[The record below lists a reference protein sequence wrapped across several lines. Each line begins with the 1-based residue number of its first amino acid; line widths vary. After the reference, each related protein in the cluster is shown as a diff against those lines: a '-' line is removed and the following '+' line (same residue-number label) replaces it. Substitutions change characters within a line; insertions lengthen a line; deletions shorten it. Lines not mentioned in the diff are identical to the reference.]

1 MDNNLYIGTKQAAGT
16 IQIQSPAE
24 GNRVQSQLSTLSAGQ
39 LLQGKVIAVSTGSDG
54 NKTAQISIGK
64 NIIVSAR
71 LQGNMSLNAGQNI
84 SFEVR
89 STTSGTVTLSPLY
102 ENTAADSS
110 MMKALNA
117 AGLIANDTT
126 LEMVKNMMESGMSV
140 DRNSLL
146 LMNRSIM
153 ENPSANIASLVQM
166 TKLNIPITEGN
177 IAQFQNYQNYEHQVI
192 NSVQSILSELPE
204 AFQEM
209 ILNGNQAGAMDL
221 YGDLM
226 DLFSAE
232 GTVLQKESTSTGTA
246 QIQIGNEVW
255 HNEAANSEGT
265 NRITAD
271 RINGVL
277 TENANQEGTNLN
289 AGTIITGDDA
299 RSETSVENLNVKT
312 ANPEIKTSSLPTET
326 VKENVA
332 MAEAGISGT
341 NKFIIESA
349 DSDTKSMNQ
358 QALQTKGVSVADDII
373 SLFKT
378 LGVSDEVIKNLT
390 GQNSLAEIIQED
402 PAQALKLLSDI
413 YQQTAHTSENAD
425 RSWTNVFSS
434 RQFTAVLQNA
444 ISEQWLI
451 APADVESRKN
461 VENLY
466 QRLRDQTSD
475 LTRILSDTV
484 GAQSK
489 VSQSVNN
496 LSGNLEFMNQLNQ
509 IFAYVQLPLK
519 MQGQNAHGDLYVY
532 TNQKNLAGKDGQ
544 VSAILH
550 LDMEHLGPLDVYVKM
565 KDQNVST
572 NFYLADDAAL
582 DLVASNIDI
591 LDARLQKRG
600 YTMHVKMMLQDTN
613 EKSENTVLDELLQKG
628 EKISL
633 VSENSFDARA

>member
-1 MDNNLYIGTKQAAGT
+1 MDNNLYIGTKQTGGT
-16 IQIQSPAE
+16 VQIQSPSESYRA
-24 GNRVQSQLSTLSAGQ
+24 QAQLSTLSTGQ
-39 LLQGKVIAVSTGSDG
+39 TLQGKVISVSTASDG
-54 NKTAQISIGK
+54 TKAAQISIGN

-71 LQGNMSLNAGQNI
+71 LQGNMALNAGQNI

-140 DRNSLL
+140 DRNSLFQ
-146 LMNRSIM
+146 MNHSIM
-153 ENPSANIASLVQM
+153 EYPSANIASLVQM
-166 TKLNIPITEGN
+166 TKLNIPITAEN

-192 NSVQSILSELPE
+192 NSVSAIMNELPE

-209 ILNGNQAGAMDL
+209 ILKGNQSGAMDL

-226 DLFSAE
+226 NLFCA
-232 GTVLQKESTSTGTA
+232 KGTA
-246 QIQIGNEVW
+246 VQNADAVTGAFQAQTDNEVK
-255 HNEAANSEGT
+255 NSETT
-265 NRITAD
+265 NDILNNTVAGR
-271 RINGVL
+271 L
-277 TENANQEGTNLN
+277 KENVAGAVNQ
-289 AGTIITGDDA
+289 AGPEVKVSTIIAGAVAQADSSGENPDLMTAHTGMQ
-299 RSETSVENLNVKT
+299 TN
-312 ANPEIKTSSLPTET
+312 SLPTET
-326 VKENVA
+326 TQEYA
-332 MAEAGISGT
+332 AISEKNT
-341 NKFIIESA
+341 
-349 DSDTKSMNQ
+349 SDTNAPTIDVARSDIKGQNLQTQ
-358 QALQTKGVSVADDII
+358 QAGGSFADNVI
-373 SLFKT
+373 SLFKA
-378 LGVSDEVIKNLT
+378 LNVSNADIRNLT
-390 GQNSLAEIIQED
+390 GQNNLTEVLQND
-402 PAQALKLLSDI
+402 PAQALKLLADI

-425 RSWTNVFSS
+425 HSWTAFFSS
-434 RQFTAVLQNA
+434 RQFTDILQKS

-466 QRLRDQTSD
+466 QRLHDQTAE

-509 IFAYVQLPLK
+509 MFAYVQLPLK

-532 TNQKNLAGKDGQ
+532 ANQKNLASKDGQ

-582 DLVASNIDI
+582 DLIASNIAI
-591 LDARLQKRG
+591 LDERLQKRG
-600 YTMHVKMMLQDTN
+600 YTMHVKMMLQDAHETT
-613 EKSENTVLDELLQKG
+613 ENAALDELLQKG
-628 EKISL
+628 EKITLLSD
-633 VSENSFDARA
+633 NSFDARA

>member
-1 MDNNLYIGTKQAAGT
+1 MDNNLYIGTKQTGGT
-16 IQIQSPAE
+16 VQIQSPSESYRA
-24 GNRVQSQLSTLSAGQ
+24 QAQLSTLSTGQ
-39 LLQGKVIAVSTGSDG
+39 TLQGKVISVSTASDG
-54 NKTAQISIGK
+54 TKAAQISIGN

-71 LQGNMSLNAGQNI
+71 LQGNMALNAGQNI

-140 DRNSLL
+140 DRNSLFQ
-146 LMNRSIM
+146 MNHSIM
-153 ENPSANIASLVQM
+153 EYPSANIASLVQM
-166 TKLNIPITEGN
+166 TKLNIPITAEN

-192 NSVQSILSELPE
+192 NSVSAIMNELPE

-209 ILNGNQAGAMDL
+209 ILKGNQSGAMDL

-226 DLFSAE
+226 NLFCAK
-232 GTVLQKESTSTGTA
+232 GTAVQNADAVTGTFQA
-246 QIQIGNEVW
+246 QTGNEVK
-255 HNEAANSEGT
+255 NSETT
-265 NRITAD
+265 NDILNNTVVGR
-271 RINGVL
+271 L
-277 TENANQEGTNLN
+277 KENVAGAVNQ
-289 AGTIITGDDA
+289 AGPEVKVSTIIAGAVAQADSSGENPDLMTAHTGMQ
-299 RSETSVENLNVKT
+299 TN
-312 ANPEIKTSSLPTET
+312 SLPTET
-326 VKENVA
+326 TQEYA
-332 MAEAGISGT
+332 AISEKNT
-341 NKFIIESA
+341 
-349 DSDTKSMNQ
+349 SDTNAPTIDVARSDIKGQNLQTQ
-358 QALQTKGVSVADDII
+358 QAGGSFADNVI
-373 SLFKT
+373 SLFKA
-378 LGVSDEVIKNLT
+378 LNVSNADIRNLT
-390 GQNSLAEIIQED
+390 GQNNLTEVLQND
-402 PAQALKLLSDI
+402 PAQALKLLADI

-425 RSWTNVFSS
+425 HSWTAFFSS
-434 RQFTAVLQNA
+434 RQFTDILQKS

-466 QRLRDQTSD
+466 QRLHDQTAE

-509 IFAYVQLPLK
+509 MFAYVQLPLK

-532 TNQKNLAGKDGQ
+532 ANQKNLASKDGQ

-582 DLVASNIDI
+582 DLIASNIAI
-591 LDARLQKRG
+591 LDERLQKRG
-600 YTMHVKMMLQDTN
+600 YTMHVKMMLQDAHETT
-613 EKSENTVLDELLQKG
+613 ENAALDELLQKG
-628 EKISL
+628 EKITLLSD
-633 VSENSFDARA
+633 NSFDARA

>member
-1 MDNNLYIGTKQAAGT
+1 MDNNLYIGTKQTGGT
-16 IQIQSPAE
+16 VQIQSPSESYRA
-24 GNRVQSQLSTLSAGQ
+24 QAQLSTLSTGQ
-39 LLQGKVIAVSTGSDG
+39 TLQGKVISVSTASDG
-54 NKTAQISIGK
+54 TKAAQISIGN

-71 LQGNMSLNAGQNI
+71 LQGNMALNAGQNI

-140 DRNSLL
+140 DRNSLFQ
-146 LMNRSIM
+146 MNHSIM
-153 ENPSANIASLVQM
+153 EYPSANIASLVQM
-166 TKLNIPITEGN
+166 TKLNIPITAEN

-192 NSVQSILSELPE
+192 NSVSAIMNELPE

-209 ILNGNQAGAMDL
+209 ILKGNQSGAMDL

-226 DLFSAE
+226 NLFCAK
-232 GTVLQKESTSTGTA
+232 GTAVQNADAVTGTFQA
-246 QIQIGNEVW
+246 QTGNEVK
-255 HNEAANSEGT
+255 NSETT
-265 NRITAD
+265 NDI
-271 RINGVL
+271 
-277 TENANQEGTNLN
+277 LN
-289 AGTIITGDDA
+289 
-299 RSETSVENLNVKT
+299 N
-312 ANPEIKTSSLPTET
+312 T
-326 VKENVA
+326 VVGRLKENVA
-332 MAEAGISGT
+332 GAVNQASPDVKVSTIIAGAVAQADVPGENPDIITAHSGIQTDPLSTETTQKNDVISET
-341 NKFIIESA
+341 KT
-349 DSDTKSMNQ
+349 SDTNAPTIDVARSDIKGQNLQTQ
-358 QALQTKGVSVADDII
+358 QAGGSFADNVI
-373 SLFKT
+373 SLFKA
-378 LGVSDEVIKNLT
+378 LNVSNADIRNLT
-390 GQNSLAEIIQED
+390 GQNNLTEVLQND
-402 PAQALKLLSDI
+402 PAQALKLLADI

-425 RSWTNVFSS
+425 HSWTAFFSS
-434 RQFTAVLQNA
+434 RQFTDILQKS

-466 QRLRDQTSD
+466 QRLHDQTAE

-496 LSGNLEFMNQLNQ
+496 LSGNLEFMNQINQ
-509 IFAYVQLPLK
+509 MFAYVQLPLK

-532 TNQKNLAGKDGQ
+532 ANQKNLASKDGQ

-582 DLVASNIDI
+582 DMIASNIAI
-591 LDARLQKRG
+591 LDERLQKRG
-600 YTMHVKMMLQDTN
+600 YTMHVKMMLQDAHETT
-613 EKSENTVLDELLQKG
+613 ENAALDELLQKG
-628 EKISL
+628 EKITLISD
-633 VSENSFDARA
+633 NSFDARA

>member
-1 MDNNLYIGTKQAAGT
+1 MDNNLYIGTKQTGGT
-16 IQIQSPAE
+16 VQIQSPSESYRA
-24 GNRVQSQLSTLSAGQ
+24 QAQLSTLSTGQ
-39 LLQGKVIAVSTGSDG
+39 TLQGKVISVSTASDG
-54 NKTAQISIGK
+54 TKAAQISIGN

-71 LQGNMSLNAGQNI
+71 LQGNMALNAGQNI

-140 DRNSLL
+140 DRNSLFQ
-146 LMNRSIM
+146 MNHSIM
-153 ENPSANIASLVQM
+153 EYPSANIASLVQM
-166 TKLNIPITEGN
+166 TKLNIPITAEN

-192 NSVQSILSELPE
+192 NSVSAIMNELPE

-209 ILNGNQAGAMDL
+209 ILKGNQSGAMDL

-226 DLFSAE
+226 NLFCAK
-232 GTVLQKESTSTGTA
+232 GTAVQNADAVTGTFQA
-246 QIQIGNEVW
+246 QTGNEVK
-255 HNEAANSEGT
+255 NSETT
-265 NRITAD
+265 NDILNNTVVGR
-271 RINGVL
+271 L
-277 TENANQEGTNLN
+277 KENVAGAVNQ
-289 AGTIITGDDA
+289 AGPEVKVSTIIAGAGAQAESSGENPDLMTAHTGMQ
-299 RSETSVENLNVKT
+299 TN
-312 ANPEIKTSSLPTET
+312 SLPTET
-326 VKENVA
+326 TQEYA
-332 MAEAGISGT
+332 AISEKNT
-341 NKFIIESA
+341 
-349 DSDTKSMNQ
+349 SDTNAPTIDVARSDIKGQNLQTQ
-358 QALQTKGVSVADDII
+358 QAGVSFADNVI
-373 SLFKT
+373 SLFKA
-378 LGVSDEVIKNLT
+378 LNVSNADIRNLT
-390 GQNSLAEIIQED
+390 GQNNLTEVLQND
-402 PAQALKLLSDI
+402 PAQALKLLADI

-425 RSWTNVFSS
+425 HSWTEFFSS
-434 RQFTAVLQNA
+434 RQFTGMIQKA
-444 ISEQWLI
+444 ISQQGLI

-466 QRLRDQTSD
+466 QRLHDQTAE

-496 LSGNLEFMNQLNQ
+496 LSGNLEFMNQINQ
-509 IFAYVQLPLK
+509 MFAYVQLPLK

-532 TNQKNLAGKDGQ
+532 ANQKNLASKDGQ

-582 DLVASNIDI
+582 DLIASNIAI

-600 YTMHVKMMLQDTN
+600 YTMHAKIMLQNAHETT
-613 EKSENTVLDELLQKG
+613 ENAALDELLQKG
-628 EKISL
+628 EKITLISD
-633 VSENSFDARA
+633 NSFDARA

>member
-1 MDNNLYIGTKQAAGT
+1 MDNNLYIGTKQTGGT
-16 IQIQSPAE
+16 VQIQSPSESYRA
-24 GNRVQSQLSTLSAGQ
+24 QAQLSTLSTGQ
-39 LLQGKVIAVSTGSDG
+39 TLQGKVISVSTASDG
-54 NKTAQISIGK
+54 TKAAQISIGN

-71 LQGNMSLNAGQNI
+71 LQGNMALNAGQNI

-140 DRNSLL
+140 DRNSLFQ
-146 LMNRSIM
+146 MNHSIM
-153 ENPSANIASLVQM
+153 EYPSANIASLVQM
-166 TKLNIPITEGN
+166 TKLNIPITAEN

-192 NSVQSILSELPE
+192 NSVSAIMNELPE

-209 ILNGNQAGAMDL
+209 ILKGNQSGAMDL

-226 DLFSAE
+226 NLFCAK
-232 GTVLQKESTSTGTA
+232 GTAVQNADAVTGTFQA
-246 QIQIGNEVW
+246 QTGNEVK
-255 HNEAANSEGT
+255 NSETT
-265 NRITAD
+265 NDILNNTVVGR
-271 RINGVL
+271 L
-277 TENANQEGTNLN
+277 KENVAGAVNQ
-289 AGTIITGDDA
+289 AGPEVKVSTIIAGAVAQADSSGENPDLMTAHTGMQ
-299 RSETSVENLNVKT
+299 TN
-312 ANPEIKTSSLPTET
+312 SLPTET
-326 VKENVA
+326 TQEYA
-332 MAEAGISGT
+332 AISEKNT
-341 NKFIIESA
+341 
-349 DSDTKSMNQ
+349 SDTNAPTIDVARSDIKGQNLQTQ
-358 QALQTKGVSVADDII
+358 QAGVSFADNVI
-373 SLFKT
+373 SLFKA
-378 LGVSDEVIKNLT
+378 LNVSNADIRNLT
-390 GQNSLAEIIQED
+390 GQNNLTEVLQND
-402 PAQALKLLSDI
+402 PAQALKLLADI

-425 RSWTNVFSS
+425 HSWTAFFSS
-434 RQFTAVLQNA
+434 RQFTDILQKS

-466 QRLRDQTSD
+466 QRLHDQTAE

-496 LSGNLEFMNQLNQ
+496 LSGNLEFMNQINQ
-509 IFAYVQLPLK
+509 MFAYVQLPLK

-532 TNQKNLAGKDGQ
+532 ANQKNLASKDGQ

-582 DLVASNIDI
+582 DLIASNIAI
-591 LDARLQKRG
+591 LDERLQKRG
-600 YTMHVKMMLQDTN
+600 YTMHVKMMLQDAHETT
-613 EKSENTVLDELLQKG
+613 ENAALDELLQKG
-628 EKISL
+628 EKITLLSD
-633 VSENSFDARA
+633 NSFDARA

>member
-1 MDNNLYIGTKQAAGT
+1 MDNNLYIGTKQTGGT
-16 IQIQSPAE
+16 VQIQSPSESYRA
-24 GNRVQSQLSTLSAGQ
+24 QAQLSTLSTGQ
-39 LLQGKVIAVSTGSDG
+39 TLQGKVISVSTASDG
-54 NKTAQISIGK
+54 TKAAQISIGN

-71 LQGNMSLNAGQNI
+71 LQGNMALNAGQNI

-140 DRNSLL
+140 DRNSLFQ
-146 LMNRSIM
+146 MNHSIM
-153 ENPSANIASLVQM
+153 EYPSANIASLVQM
-166 TKLNIPITEGN
+166 TKLNIPITAEN

-192 NSVQSILSELPE
+192 NSVSAIMNELPE

-209 ILNGNQAGAMDL
+209 ILKGNQSGAMDL

-226 DLFSAE
+226 NLFCAK
-232 GTVLQKESTSTGTA
+232 GTAVQNADAVTGTFQA
-246 QIQIGNEVW
+246 QTGNEVK
-255 HNEAANSEGT
+255 NSETT
-265 NRITAD
+265 NDI
-271 RINGVL
+271 
-277 TENANQEGTNLN
+277 LN
-289 AGTIITGDDA
+289 
-299 RSETSVENLNVKT
+299 N
-312 ANPEIKTSSLPTET
+312 T
-326 VKENVA
+326 VVGRLKENVA
-332 MAEAGISGT
+332 GAVNQASPDVKVSTIIAGAVAQADVPGENPDIITAHSGIQTDPLSTETTQKNDVISETKTSGT
-341 NKFIIESA
+341 NA
-349 DSDTKSMNQ
+349 PTVDVARSDIQGQNPQTQ
-358 QALQTKGVSVADDII
+358 RQAGVSFADNMI
-373 SLFKT
+373 SLFKA
-378 LGVSDEVIKNLT
+378 LNVSNVDIRNLT
-390 GQNSLAEIIQED
+390 GQINLTEVLQND
-402 PAQALKLLSDI
+402 PAQALKLLADI

-425 RSWTNVFSS
+425 HSWTAFFSS
-434 RQFTAVLQNA
+434 RQFTDILQKS

-466 QRLRDQTSD
+466 QRLHDQTAE

-496 LSGNLEFMNQLNQ
+496 LSGNLEFMNQINQ
-509 IFAYVQLPLK
+509 MFAYVQLPLK

-532 TNQKNLAGKDGQ
+532 ANQKNLASKDGQ

-582 DLVASNIDI
+582 DLIASNIAI
-591 LDARLQKRG
+591 LDERLQKRG
-600 YTMHVKMMLQDTN
+600 YTMHVKMMLQDAHETT
-613 EKSENTVLDELLQKG
+613 ENAALDELLQKG
-628 EKISL
+628 EKITLLSD
-633 VSENSFDARA
+633 NSFDARA

>member
-1 MDNNLYIGTKQAAGT
+1 MDNNLYIGTKQTGGT
-16 IQIQSPAE
+16 VQIQSPSESYRA
-24 GNRVQSQLSTLSAGQ
+24 QAQLSTLSTGQ
-39 LLQGKVIAVSTGSDG
+39 TLQGKVISVSTASDG
-54 NKTAQISIGK
+54 TKAAQISIGN

-71 LQGNMSLNAGQNI
+71 LQGNMALNAGQNI

-140 DRNSLL
+140 DRNSLFQ
-146 LMNRSIM
+146 MNHSIM
-153 ENPSANIASLVQM
+153 EYPSANIASLVQM
-166 TKLNIPITEGN
+166 TKLNIPITAEN

-192 NSVQSILSELPE
+192 NSVSAIMNELPE

-209 ILNGNQAGAMDL
+209 ILKGNQSGAMDL

-226 DLFSAE
+226 NLFCAK
-232 GTVLQKESTSTGTA
+232 GTAVQNADAVTGTFQA
-246 QIQIGNEVW
+246 QTDNEVK
-255 HNEAANSEGT
+255 NSETT
-265 NRITAD
+265 NDILNNTVVGR
-271 RINGVL
+271 L
-277 TENANQEGTNLN
+277 KENVAGAVNQ
-289 AGTIITGDDA
+289 AGPEVKVSTIIAGAVAQADSSGENPDLMTAHTGMQ
-299 RSETSVENLNVKT
+299 TN
-312 ANPEIKTSSLPTET
+312 SLPTET
-326 VKENVA
+326 TQEYA
-332 MAEAGISGT
+332 AISEKNT
-341 NKFIIESA
+341 
-349 DSDTKSMNQ
+349 SDTNAPTIDVARSDIKGQNLQTQ
-358 QALQTKGVSVADDII
+358 QAGVSFADNVI
-373 SLFKT
+373 SLFKA
-378 LGVSDEVIKNLT
+378 LNVSNADIRNLT
-390 GQNSLAEIIQED
+390 GQNNLTEVLQND
-402 PAQALKLLSDI
+402 PAQALKLLADI

-425 RSWTNVFSS
+425 HSWTAFFSS
-434 RQFTAVLQNA
+434 RQFTDILQKS

-466 QRLRDQTSD
+466 QRLHDQTAE

-496 LSGNLEFMNQLNQ
+496 LSGNLEFMNQINQ
-509 IFAYVQLPLK
+509 MFAYVQLPLK

-532 TNQKNLAGKDGQ
+532 ANQKNLASKDGQ

-582 DLVASNIDI
+582 DLIASNIAI
-591 LDARLQKRG
+591 LDERLQKRG
-600 YTMHVKMMLQDTN
+600 YTMHVKMMLQDAHETT
-613 EKSENTVLDELLQKG
+613 ENAALDELLQKG
-628 EKISL
+628 EKITLLSD
-633 VSENSFDARA
+633 NSFDARA

>member
-1 MDNNLYIGTKQAAGT
+1 MDNNLYIGTKQTGGT
-16 IQIQSPAE
+16 VQIQSPSESYRA
-24 GNRVQSQLSTLSAGQ
+24 QAQLSTLSTGQ
-39 LLQGKVIAVSTGSDG
+39 TLQGKVISVSTASDG
-54 NKTAQISIGK
+54 TKAAQISIGN

-71 LQGNMSLNAGQNI
+71 LQGNMALNAGQNI

-140 DRNSLL
+140 DRNSLFQ
-146 LMNRSIM
+146 MNHSIM
-153 ENPSANIASLVQM
+153 EYPSANIASLVQM
-166 TKLNIPITEGN
+166 TKLNIPITAEN

-192 NSVQSILSELPE
+192 NSVSAIMNELPE

-209 ILNGNQAGAMDL
+209 ILKGNQSGAMDL

-226 DLFSAE
+226 NLFCAK
-232 GTVLQKESTSTGTA
+232 GTAVQNADAVTGTFQA
-246 QIQIGNEVW
+246 QTGNEVK
-255 HNEAANSEGT
+255 NSETT
-265 NRITAD
+265 NDILNNTVVGR
-271 RINGVL
+271 L
-277 TENANQEGTNLN
+277 KENVAGAVNQ
-289 AGTIITGDDA
+289 AGPEVKVSTIIAGAVAQADSSGENPDLMTAHTGMQ
-299 RSETSVENLNVKT
+299 TN
-312 ANPEIKTSSLPTET
+312 SLPTET
-326 VKENVA
+326 TQEYA
-332 MAEAGISGT
+332 AISEKNT
-341 NKFIIESA
+341 
-349 DSDTKSMNQ
+349 SDTNAPTIDVARSDIKGQNLQTQ
-358 QALQTKGVSVADDII
+358 QAGGSFADNVI
-373 SLFKT
+373 SLFKA
-378 LGVSDEVIKNLT
+378 LNVSNADIRNLT
-390 GQNSLAEIIQED
+390 GQNNLTEVLQND
-402 PAQALKLLSDI
+402 PAQALKLLADI

-425 RSWTNVFSS
+425 HSWTAFFSS
-434 RQFTAVLQNA
+434 RQFTDILQKS

-466 QRLRDQTSD
+466 QRLHDQTAE

-496 LSGNLEFMNQLNQ
+496 LSGNLEFMNQINQ
-509 IFAYVQLPLK
+509 MFAYVQLPLK

-532 TNQKNLAGKDGQ
+532 ANQKNLASKDGQ

-582 DLVASNIDI
+582 DMIASNIAI
-591 LDARLQKRG
+591 LDERLQKRG
-600 YTMHVKMMLQDTN
+600 YTMHVKMMLQDVHETT
-613 EKSENTVLDELLQKG
+613 ENAALDELLQKG
-628 EKISL
+628 EKITLLSD
-633 VSENSFDARA
+633 NSFDARA

>member
-1 MDNNLYIGTKQAAGT
+1 MDNNLYIGTKQTGGT
-16 IQIQSPAE
+16 VQIQSPSESYRA
-24 GNRVQSQLSTLSAGQ
+24 QAQLSTLSTGQ
-39 LLQGKVIAVSTGSDG
+39 TLQGKVISVSTASDG
-54 NKTAQISIGK
+54 TKAAQISIGN

-71 LQGNMSLNAGQNI
+71 LQGNMALNAGQNI

-140 DRNSLL
+140 DRNSLFQ
-146 LMNRSIM
+146 MNHSIM
-153 ENPSANIASLVQM
+153 EYPSANIASLVQM
-166 TKLNIPITEGN
+166 TKLNIPITAEN

-192 NSVQSILSELPE
+192 NSVSAIMNELPE

-209 ILNGNQAGAMDL
+209 ILKGNQSGAMDL

-226 DLFSAE
+226 NLFCAK
-232 GTVLQKESTSTGTA
+232 GTAVQNADAVTGTFQA
-246 QIQIGNEVW
+246 QTGNEVK
-255 HNEAANSEGT
+255 NSETT
-265 NRITAD
+265 NDILNNTVVGR
-271 RINGVL
+271 L
-277 TENANQEGTNLN
+277 KENVAGAVNQ
-289 AGTIITGDDA
+289 AGPEVKVSTIIAGAVAQADSSGENPDLMTAHTGMQ
-299 RSETSVENLNVKT
+299 TN
-312 ANPEIKTSSLPTET
+312 SLPTET
-326 VKENVA
+326 TQEYA
-332 MAEAGISGT
+332 AISEKNT
-341 NKFIIESA
+341 
-349 DSDTKSMNQ
+349 SDTNAPTIDVARSDIKGQNLQTQ
-358 QALQTKGVSVADDII
+358 QAGGSFADNVI
-373 SLFKT
+373 SLFKA
-378 LGVSDEVIKNLT
+378 LNVSNADIRNLT
-390 GQNSLAEIIQED
+390 GQNNLTEVLQND
-402 PAQALKLLSDI
+402 PAQALKLLADI

-425 RSWTNVFSS
+425 HSWTAFFSS
-434 RQFTAVLQNA
+434 RQFTDILQKS

-466 QRLRDQTSD
+466 QRLHDQTAE

-496 LSGNLEFMNQLNQ
+496 LSGNLEFMNQINQ
-509 IFAYVQLPLK
+509 MFAYVQLPLK

-532 TNQKNLAGKDGQ
+532 ANQKNLASKDGQ

-582 DLVASNIDI
+582 DMIASNIAI
-591 LDARLQKRG
+591 LDERLQKRG
-600 YTMHVKMMLQDTN
+600 YTMHVKMMLQDAHETT
-613 EKSENTVLDELLQKG
+613 ENAALDELLQKG
-628 EKISL
+628 EKITLLSD
-633 VSENSFDARA
+633 NSFDARA

>member
-1 MDNNLYIGTKQAAGT
+1 MDNNLYIGTKQTGGT
-16 IQIQSPAE
+16 VQIQSPSESYRA
-24 GNRVQSQLSTLSAGQ
+24 QAQLSTLSAGQ
-39 LLQGKVIAVSTGSDG
+39 TLQGKVISVSTASDG
-54 NKTAQISIGK
+54 TKAAQISIGN

-71 LQGNMSLNAGQNI
+71 LQGNMALNAGQNI

-89 STTSGTVTLSPLY
+89 STSSGTVTLSPLY

-140 DRNSLL
+140 DRNSLFQ
-146 LMNRSIM
+146 MNHSIM
-153 ENPSANIASLVQM
+153 EYPSANIASLVQM
-166 TKLNIPITEGN
+166 TKLNIPITAEN

-192 NSVQSILSELPE
+192 NSVSAIMNELPE

-209 ILNGNQAGAMDL
+209 ILKGNQSGAMDL

-226 DLFSAE
+226 NLFCAK
-232 GTVLQKESTSTGTA
+232 GTAVQNADAVTGTFQA
-246 QIQIGNEVW
+246 QTGNEVK
-255 HNEAANSEGT
+255 NSETT
-265 NRITAD
+265 NDILNNTVVGR
-271 RINGVL
+271 L
-277 TENANQEGTNLN
+277 KENVAGAVNQ
-289 AGTIITGDDA
+289 AGPEVKVSTIIAGAVAQADSSGENPDLMTAHTGMQ
-299 RSETSVENLNVKT
+299 TN
-312 ANPEIKTSSLPTET
+312 SLPTET
-326 VKENVA
+326 TQEYA
-332 MAEAGISGT
+332 AISEKNT
-341 NKFIIESA
+341 
-349 DSDTKSMNQ
+349 SDTNAPTIDVARSDIKGQNLQTQ
-358 QALQTKGVSVADDII
+358 QAGGSFADNVI
-373 SLFKT
+373 SLFKA
-378 LGVSDEVIKNLT
+378 LNVSNADIRNLT
-390 GQNSLAEIIQED
+390 GQNNLTEVLQND
-402 PAQALKLLSDI
+402 PAQALKLLADI

-425 RSWTNVFSS
+425 HSWTAFFSS
-434 RQFTAVLQNA
+434 RQFTDILQKS

-466 QRLRDQTSD
+466 QRLHDQTAE

-496 LSGNLEFMNQLNQ
+496 LSGNLEFMNQINQ
-509 IFAYVQLPLK
+509 MFAYVQLPLK

-532 TNQKNLAGKDGQ
+532 ANQKNLASKDGQ

-582 DLVASNIDI
+582 DLIASNIAI
-591 LDARLQKRG
+591 LDERLQKRG
-600 YTMHVKMMLQDTN
+600 YTMHVKMMLQDAHETT
-613 EKSENTVLDELLQKG
+613 ENAALDELLQKG
-628 EKISL
+628 EKITLLSD
-633 VSENSFDARA
+633 NSFDARA

>member
-1 MDNNLYIGTKQAAGT
+1 MDNNLYIGTKQTGGT
-16 IQIQSPAE
+16 VQIQSPSESYRA
-24 GNRVQSQLSTLSAGQ
+24 QAQLSTLSAGQ
-39 LLQGKVIAVSTGSDG
+39 TLQGKVISVSTASDG
-54 NKTAQISIGK
+54 TKAAQISIGN

-71 LQGNMSLNAGQNI
+71 LQGNMALNAGQNI

-140 DRNSLL
+140 DRNSLFQ
-146 LMNRSIM
+146 MNHSIM
-153 ENPSANIASLVQM
+153 EYPSANIASLVQM
-166 TKLNIPITEGN
+166 TKLNIPITAEN

-192 NSVQSILSELPE
+192 NSVSAIMNELPE

-209 ILNGNQAGAMDL
+209 ILKGNQSGAMDL

-226 DLFSAE
+226 NLFCAK
-232 GTVLQKESTSTGTA
+232 GTAVQNADAVTGTFQA
-246 QIQIGNEVW
+246 QTGNEVK
-255 HNEAANSEGT
+255 NSETT
-265 NRITAD
+265 NDILNNTVVGR
-271 RINGVL
+271 L
-277 TENANQEGTNLN
+277 KENVAGAVNQ
-289 AGTIITGDDA
+289 AGPEVKVSTIIAGAVAQADSSGENPDLMTAHTGMQ
-299 RSETSVENLNVKT
+299 TN
-312 ANPEIKTSSLPTET
+312 SLPTET
-326 VKENVA
+326 TQEYA
-332 MAEAGISGT
+332 AISEKNT
-341 NKFIIESA
+341 
-349 DSDTKSMNQ
+349 SDTNAPTIDVARSDIKGQNLQTQ
-358 QALQTKGVSVADDII
+358 QAGVSFADNVI
-373 SLFKT
+373 SLFKA
-378 LGVSDEVIKNLT
+378 LNVSNADIRNLT
-390 GQNSLAEIIQED
+390 GQNNLTEVLQND
-402 PAQALKLLSDI
+402 PAQALKLLADI

-425 RSWTNVFSS
+425 HSWTAFFSS
-434 RQFTAVLQNA
+434 RQFTDILQKS

-466 QRLRDQTSD
+466 QRLHDQTAE

-496 LSGNLEFMNQLNQ
+496 LSGNLEFMNQINQ
-509 IFAYVQLPLK
+509 MFAYVQLPLK

-532 TNQKNLAGKDGQ
+532 ANQKNLASKDGQ

-582 DLVASNIDI
+582 DLIASNIAI
-591 LDARLQKRG
+591 LDERLQKRG
-600 YTMHVKMMLQDTN
+600 YTMHVKMMLQDAHETT
-613 EKSENTVLDELLQKG
+613 ENAALDELLQKG
-628 EKISL
+628 EKITLLSD
-633 VSENSFDARA
+633 NSFDARA

>member
-1 MDNNLYIGTKQAAGT
+1 MDNNLYIGTKQTGGT
-16 IQIQSPAE
+16 VQIQSPSESYRA
-24 GNRVQSQLSTLSAGQ
+24 QAQLSTLSAGQ
-39 LLQGKVIAVSTGSDG
+39 TLQGKVISVSTASDG
-54 NKTAQISIGK
+54 TKAAQISIGN

-71 LQGNMSLNAGQNI
+71 LQGNMALNAGQNI

-140 DRNSLL
+140 DRNSLFQ
-146 LMNRSIM
+146 MNHSIM
-153 ENPSANIASLVQM
+153 EYPSANIASLVQM
-166 TKLNIPITEGN
+166 TKLNIPITAEN

-192 NSVQSILSELPE
+192 NSVSAIMNELPE

-209 ILNGNQAGAMDL
+209 ILKGNQSGAMDL

-226 DLFSAE
+226 NLFCAK
-232 GTVLQKESTSTGTA
+232 GTAVQNADAVTGTFQA
-246 QIQIGNEVW
+246 QTGNEVK
-255 HNEAANSEGT
+255 NSETT
-265 NRITAD
+265 NDILNNTVVGR
-271 RINGVL
+271 L
-277 TENANQEGTNLN
+277 KENVAGAVNQ
-289 AGTIITGDDA
+289 AGPEVKVSTIIAGAVAQADSSGENPDLMTAHTGMQ
-299 RSETSVENLNVKT
+299 TN
-312 ANPEIKTSSLPTET
+312 SLPTET
-326 VKENVA
+326 TQEYA
-332 MAEAGISGT
+332 AISEKNT
-341 NKFIIESA
+341 
-349 DSDTKSMNQ
+349 SDTNAPTIDVARSDIKGQNLQTQ
-358 QALQTKGVSVADDII
+358 QAGGSFADNVI
-373 SLFKT
+373 SLFKA
-378 LGVSDEVIKNLT
+378 LNVSNADIRNLT
-390 GQNSLAEIIQED
+390 GQNNLTEVLQND
-402 PAQALKLLSDI
+402 PAQALKLLADI

-425 RSWTNVFSS
+425 HSWTAFFSS
-434 RQFTAVLQNA
+434 RQFTDILQKS

-466 QRLRDQTSD
+466 QRLHDQTAE

-496 LSGNLEFMNQLNQ
+496 LSGNLEFMNQINQ
-509 IFAYVQLPLK
+509 MFAYVQLPLK

-532 TNQKNLAGKDGQ
+532 TNQKNLASKDGQ

-582 DLVASNIDI
+582 DLIASNIAI
-591 LDARLQKRG
+591 LDERLQKRG
-600 YTMHVKMMLQDTN
+600 YTMHVKMMLQDAHETT
-613 EKSENTVLDELLQKG
+613 ENAALDELLQKG
-628 EKISL
+628 EKITLLSD
-633 VSENSFDARA
+633 NSFDARA

>member
-1 MDNNLYIGTKQAAGT
+1 MDNNLYIGTKQTGGT
-16 IQIQSPAE
+16 VQIQSPSESYRA
-24 GNRVQSQLSTLSAGQ
+24 QAQLSTLSAGQ
-39 LLQGKVIAVSTGSDG
+39 TLQGKVISVSTASDG
-54 NKTAQISIGK
+54 TKAAQISIGN

-71 LQGNMSLNAGQNI
+71 LQGNMALNAGQNI

-140 DRNSLL
+140 DRNSLFQ
-146 LMNRSIM
+146 MNHSIM
-153 ENPSANIASLVQM
+153 EYPSANIASLVQM
-166 TKLNIPITEGN
+166 TKLNIPITAEN

-192 NSVQSILSELPE
+192 NSVSAIMNELPE

-209 ILNGNQAGAMDL
+209 ILKGNQSGAMDL

-226 DLFSAE
+226 NLFCAK
-232 GTVLQKESTSTGTA
+232 GTAVQNADAVTGTFQA
-246 QIQIGNEVW
+246 QTGNEVK
-255 HNEAANSEGT
+255 NSETT
-265 NRITAD
+265 NDILNNTVVGR
-271 RINGVL
+271 L
-277 TENANQEGTNLN
+277 KENVAGAVNQ
-289 AGTIITGDDA
+289 AGPEVKVSTIIAGAVAQADSSGENPDLMTAHTGMQ
-299 RSETSVENLNVKT
+299 TN
-312 ANPEIKTSSLPTET
+312 SLPTET
-326 VKENVA
+326 TQEYA
-332 MAEAGISGT
+332 AISEKNT
-341 NKFIIESA
+341 
-349 DSDTKSMNQ
+349 SDTNAPTIDVARSDIKGQNLQTQ
-358 QALQTKGVSVADDII
+358 QAGGSFADNVI
-373 SLFKT
+373 SLFKA
-378 LGVSDEVIKNLT
+378 LNVSNADIRNLT
-390 GQNSLAEIIQED
+390 GQNNLTEVLQND
-402 PAQALKLLSDI
+402 PAQALKLLADI

-425 RSWTNVFSS
+425 HSWTAFFSS
-434 RQFTAVLQNA
+434 RQFTDILQKS

-466 QRLRDQTSD
+466 QRLHDQTAE

-496 LSGNLEFMNQLNQ
+496 LSGNLEFMNQINQ
-509 IFAYVQLPLK
+509 MFAYVQLPLK

-532 TNQKNLAGKDGQ
+532 ANQKNLASKDGQ

-582 DLVASNIDI
+582 DLIASNIAI
-591 LDARLQKRG
+591 LDERLQKRG
-600 YTMHVKMMLQDTN
+600 YTMHVKMMLQDAHETT
-613 EKSENTVLDELLQKG
+613 ENAALDELLQKG
-628 EKISL
+628 EKITLLSD
-633 VSENSFDARA
+633 NSFDARA

>member
-1 MDNNLYIGTKQAAGT
+1 MDNNLYIGTKQTGGT
-16 IQIQSPAE
+16 LQIQSPSESYRA
-24 GNRVQSQLSTLSAGQ
+24 QAQLSTLSAGQ
-39 LLQGKVIAVSTGSDG
+39 TLQGKVISVSTASDG
-54 NKTAQISIGK
+54 TKAAQISIGN

-71 LQGNMSLNAGQNI
+71 LQGNMALNAGQNI

-140 DRNSLL
+140 DRNSLFQ
-146 LMNRSIM
+146 MNHSIM
-153 ENPSANIASLVQM
+153 EYPSANIASLVQM
-166 TKLNIPITEGN
+166 TKLNIPITAEN

-192 NSVQSILSELPE
+192 NSVSAIMNELPE

-209 ILNGNQAGAMDL
+209 ILKGNQSGAMDL

-226 DLFSAE
+226 NLFCAK
-232 GTVLQKESTSTGTA
+232 GTAVQNADAVTGTFQA
-246 QIQIGNEVW
+246 QTGNEVK
-255 HNEAANSEGT
+255 NSETT
-265 NRITAD
+265 NDI
-271 RINGVL
+271 
-277 TENANQEGTNLN
+277 LN
-289 AGTIITGDDA
+289 NTVAG
-299 RSETSVENLNVKT
+299 RL
-312 ANPEIKTSSLPTET
+312 
-326 VKENVA
+326 KENVA
-332 MAEAGISGT
+332 GAVNQASPDVKVSTIIAGAVAQADVPGENPDIITAHSGIQTDPLSTETTQKNDVISETKTSGT
-341 NKFIIESA
+341 NA
-349 DSDTKSMNQ
+349 PTVDVARSDIQGQNP
-358 QALQTKGVSVADDII
+358 QTQWQTGVSFADNMI
-373 SLFKT
+373 SLFKA
-378 LGVSDEVIKNLT
+378 LNVSNVDIRKLT
-390 GQNSLAEIIQED
+390 GQINLTEVLQND
-402 PAQALKLLSDI
+402 PAQALKLLADI

-425 RSWTNVFSS
+425 HSWTEFFSS
-434 RQFTAVLQNA
+434 RQFTGMIQKA
-444 ISEQWLI
+444 ISQQWLI

-466 QRLRDQTSD
+466 QRLHDQTAE

-496 LSGNLEFMNQLNQ
+496 LSGNLEFMNQINQ
-509 IFAYVQLPLK
+509 MFAYVQLPLK

-532 TNQKNLAGKDGQ
+532 ANQKNLASKDGQ

-582 DLVASNIDI
+582 DLIASNIAI
-591 LDARLQKRG
+591 LDERLQKRG
-600 YTMHVKMMLQDTN
+600 YTMHVKMMLQDAHETT
-613 EKSENTVLDELLQKG
+613 ENAALDELLQKG
-628 EKISL
+628 EKITLLSD
-633 VSENSFDARA
+633 NSFDARA

>member
-1 MDNNLYIGTKQAAGT
+1 MDNNLYIGTKQTGGT
-16 IQIQSPAE
+16 VQIQSPSESYRA
-24 GNRVQSQLSTLSAGQ
+24 QAQLSTLSAGQ
-39 LLQGKVIAVSTGSDG
+39 TLQGKVISVSTASDG
-54 NKTAQISIGK
+54 TKAAQISIGN

-71 LQGNMSLNAGQNI
+71 LQGNMALNAGQNI

-89 STTSGTVTLSPLY
+89 STSSGTVTLSPLY

-140 DRNSLL
+140 DRNSLFQ
-146 LMNRSIM
+146 MNHSIM
-153 ENPSANIASLVQM
+153 EYPSANIASLVQM
-166 TKLNIPITEGN
+166 TKLNIPITAEN

-192 NSVQSILSELPE
+192 NSVSAIMNELPE

-209 ILNGNQAGAMDL
+209 ILKGNQSGAMDL

-226 DLFSAE
+226 NLFCA
-232 GTVLQKESTSTGTA
+232 KGTA
-246 QIQIGNEVW
+246 VQNADAVTGAFQAQTGNEVK
-255 HNEAANSEGT
+255 NSETT
-265 NRITAD
+265 NDI
-271 RINGVL
+271 
-277 TENANQEGTNLN
+277 LN
-289 AGTIITGDDA
+289 NTVAG
-299 RSETSVENLNVKT
+299 RL
-312 ANPEIKTSSLPTET
+312 
-326 VKENVA
+326 KENVA
-332 MAEAGISGT
+332 GAVNQASPDVKVSTIIAGAVARADVPGENPDIITAHSGIQTDPLSTETTQENDVISETKTSGT
-341 NKFIIESA
+341 NA
-349 DSDTKSMNQ
+349 PTMDVARSDIQGQNP
-358 QALQTKGVSVADDII
+358 QTQRQTGVSFADNMI
-373 SLFKT
+373 SLFKS
-378 LGVSDEVIKNLT
+378 LNVSNVDIRNLT
-390 GQNSLAEIIQED
+390 GQINLTEVLQND
-402 PAQALKLLSDI
+402 PAQALKLLADI

-425 RSWTNVFSS
+425 HSWTAFFSS
-434 RQFTAVLQNA
+434 RQFTDILQKS

-466 QRLRDQTSD
+466 QRLHDQTAE

-509 IFAYVQLPLK
+509 MFAYVQLPLK

-532 TNQKNLAGKDGQ
+532 TNQKNLASKDGQ

-572 NFYLADDAAL
+572 NFYLADNAVL
-582 DLVASNIDI
+582 DLIASNIAI

-600 YTMHVKMMLQDTN
+600 YTMHAKMMLQNAHETT
-613 EKSENTVLDELLQKG
+613 ENAALDELLQKG
-628 EKISL
+628 EKITLISD
-633 VSENSFDARA
+633 NSFDARA

>member
-1 MDNNLYIGTKQAAGT
+1 MDNNLYIGTKQTGGT
-16 IQIQSPAE
+16 VQIQSPSESYRA
-24 GNRVQSQLSTLSAGQ
+24 QAQLSTLSTGQ
-39 LLQGKVIAVSTGSDG
+39 TLQGKVISVSTASDG
-54 NKTAQISIGK
+54 TKAAQISIGN

-71 LQGNMSLNAGQNI
+71 LQGNMALNAGQNI

-140 DRNSLL
+140 DRNSLFQ
-146 LMNRSIM
+146 MNHSIM
-153 ENPSANIASLVQM
+153 EYPSANIASLVQM
-166 TKLNIPITEGN
+166 TKLNIPITAEN

-192 NSVQSILSELPE
+192 NSVSAIMNELPE

-209 ILNGNQAGAMDL
+209 ILKGNQSGAMDL

-226 DLFSAE
+226 NLFCAK
-232 GTVLQKESTSTGTA
+232 GTAVQNADAVTGTFQA
-246 QIQIGNEVW
+246 QTGNEVK
-255 HNEAANSEGT
+255 NSETT
-265 NRITAD
+265 NDILNNTVVGR
-271 RINGVL
+271 L
-277 TENANQEGTNLN
+277 KENVAGAVNQ
-289 AGTIITGDDA
+289 AGPEVKVSTIIAGAVAQADSSGENPDLMTAHTGMQ
-299 RSETSVENLNVKT
+299 TN
-312 ANPEIKTSSLPTET
+312 SLPTET
-326 VKENVA
+326 TQEYA
-332 MAEAGISGT
+332 AISEKNT
-341 NKFIIESA
+341 
-349 DSDTKSMNQ
+349 SDTNAPTVDVARSDIKGQNLQTQ
-358 QALQTKGVSVADDII
+358 QAGVSFADNVI
-373 SLFKT
+373 SLFKA
-378 LGVSDEVIKNLT
+378 LNVSNADIRNLT
-390 GQNSLAEIIQED
+390 GQNNLTEVLQND
-402 PAQALKLLSDI
+402 PAQALKLLADI

-425 RSWTNVFSS
+425 HSWTAFFSS
-434 RQFTAVLQNA
+434 RQFTDILQKS

-466 QRLRDQTSD
+466 QRLHDQTAE

-509 IFAYVQLPLK
+509 MFAYVQLPLK

-532 TNQKNLAGKDGQ
+532 TNQKNLASKDGQ

-582 DLVASNIDI
+582 DLIASNIAI
-591 LDARLQKRG
+591 LDERLQKRG
-600 YTMHVKMMLQDTN
+600 YTMHVKMMLQDAHETT
-613 EKSENTVLDELLQKG
+613 ENAALDELLQKG
-628 EKISL
+628 EKITLLSD
-633 VSENSFDARA
+633 NSFDARA

>member
-1 MDNNLYIGTKQAAGT
+1 MDNNLYIGTKQTGGT
-16 IQIQSPAE
+16 VQIQSPSESYRA
-24 GNRVQSQLSTLSAGQ
+24 QAQLSTLSAGQ
-39 LLQGKVIAVSTGSDG
+39 TLQGKVISVSTASDG
-54 NKTAQISIGK
+54 TKAAQISIGN

-71 LQGNMSLNAGQNI
+71 LQGNMALNAGQNI

-140 DRNSLL
+140 DRNSLFQ
-146 LMNRSIM
+146 MNHSIM
-153 ENPSANIASLVQM
+153 EYPSANIASLVQM
-166 TKLNIPITEGN
+166 TKLNIPITAEN

-192 NSVQSILSELPE
+192 NSVSAIMNELPE

-209 ILNGNQAGAMDL
+209 ILKGNQSGAMDL

-226 DLFSAE
+226 NLFCAK
-232 GTVLQKESTSTGTA
+232 GTAVQNADAVTGTFQA
-246 QIQIGNEVW
+246 QTGNEVK
-255 HNEAANSEGT
+255 NSETT
-265 NRITAD
+265 NDILNNTVVGR
-271 RINGVL
+271 L
-277 TENANQEGTNLN
+277 KENVAGAVNQAGPEGKVS
-289 AGTIITGDDA
+289 TIIAGAVAQADSSGENPDLMTAHTGMQ
-299 RSETSVENLNVKT
+299 TN
-312 ANPEIKTSSLPTET
+312 SLPTET
-326 VKENVA
+326 TQEYA
-332 MAEAGISGT
+332 AISEKNT
-341 NKFIIESA
+341 
-349 DSDTKSMNQ
+349 SDTNAPTIDVARSDIKGQNLQTQ
-358 QALQTKGVSVADDII
+358 QAGGSFADNVI
-373 SLFKT
+373 SLFKA
-378 LGVSDEVIKNLT
+378 LNVSNADIRNLT
-390 GQNSLAEIIQED
+390 GQNNLTEVLQND
-402 PAQALKLLSDI
+402 PAQALKLLADI

-425 RSWTNVFSS
+425 HSWTAFFSS
-434 RQFTAVLQNA
+434 RQFTDILQKS

-466 QRLRDQTSD
+466 QRLHDQTAE

-496 LSGNLEFMNQLNQ
+496 LSGNLEFMNQINQ
-509 IFAYVQLPLK
+509 MFAYVQLPLK

-532 TNQKNLAGKDGQ
+532 ANQKNLASKDGQ

-582 DLVASNIDI
+582 DLIASNIAI
-591 LDARLQKRG
+591 LDERLQKRG
-600 YTMHVKMMLQDTN
+600 YTMHVKMMLQDAHETT
-613 EKSENTVLDELLQKG
+613 ENAALDELLQKG
-628 EKISL
+628 EKITLISD
-633 VSENSFDARA
+633 NSFDARA

>member
-1 MDNNLYIGTKQAAGT
+1 MDNNLYIGTKQTGGT
-16 IQIQSPAE
+16 VQIQSPSESYRA
-24 GNRVQSQLSTLSAGQ
+24 QAQLSTLSTGQ
-39 LLQGKVIAVSTGSDG
+39 TLQGKVISVSTASDG
-54 NKTAQISIGK
+54 TKAAQISIGN

-71 LQGNMSLNAGQNI
+71 LQGNMALNAGQNI

-140 DRNSLL
+140 DRNSLFQ
-146 LMNRSIM
+146 MNHSIM
-153 ENPSANIASLVQM
+153 EYPSANIASLVQM
-166 TKLNIPITEGN
+166 TKLNIPITAEN

-192 NSVQSILSELPE
+192 NSVSAIMNELPE

-209 ILNGNQAGAMDL
+209 ILKGNQSGAMDL

-226 DLFSAE
+226 NLFCAK
-232 GTVLQKESTSTGTA
+232 GTAVQNADAVTGTFQA
-246 QIQIGNEVW
+246 QTGNEVK
-255 HNEAANSEGT
+255 NSETT
-265 NRITAD
+265 NDILNNTVVGR
-271 RINGVL
+271 L
-277 TENANQEGTNLN
+277 KENVAGAVNQ
-289 AGTIITGDDA
+289 AGPEVKVSTIIAGAVAQADSSGENPDLMTAHTGMQ
-299 RSETSVENLNVKT
+299 TN
-312 ANPEIKTSSLPTET
+312 SLPTET
-326 VKENVA
+326 TQEYA
-332 MAEAGISGT
+332 AISEKNT
-341 NKFIIESA
+341 
-349 DSDTKSMNQ
+349 SDTNAPTIDVARSDIKGQNLQTQ
-358 QALQTKGVSVADDII
+358 QAGGSFADNVI
-373 SLFKT
+373 SLFKA
-378 LGVSDEVIKNLT
+378 LNVSNADIRNLT
-390 GQNSLAEIIQED
+390 GQNNLTEVLQND
-402 PAQALKLLSDI
+402 PAQALKLLADI

-425 RSWTNVFSS
+425 HSWTAFFSS
-434 RQFTAVLQNA
+434 RQFTDILQKS

-466 QRLRDQTSD
+466 QRLHDQTAE

-509 IFAYVQLPLK
+509 MFAYVQLPLK

-532 TNQKNLAGKDGQ
+532 ANQKNLASKDGQ

-582 DLVASNIDI
+582 DLIASNIAI
-591 LDARLQKRG
+591 LDERLQKRG
-600 YTMHVKMMLQDTN
+600 YTMHVKMMLQDAHETT
-613 EKSENTVLDELLQKG
+613 ENAALDELLQKG
-628 EKISL
+628 EKITLISD
-633 VSENSFDARA
+633 NSFDARA

>member
-1 MDNNLYIGTKQAAGT
+1 MDNNLYIGTKQTGGT
-16 IQIQSPAE
+16 VQIQSPSESYRA
-24 GNRVQSQLSTLSAGQ
+24 QAQLSTLSTGQ
-39 LLQGKVIAVSTGSDG
+39 TLQGKVISVSTASDG
-54 NKTAQISIGK
+54 TKAAQISIGN

-71 LQGNMSLNAGQNI
+71 LQGNMALNAGQNI

-140 DRNSLL
+140 DRNSLFQ
-146 LMNRSIM
+146 MNHSIM
-153 ENPSANIASLVQM
+153 EYPSANIASLVQM
-166 TKLNIPITEGN
+166 TKLNIPITAEN

-192 NSVQSILSELPE
+192 NSVSAIMNELPE

-209 ILNGNQAGAMDL
+209 ILKGNQSGAMDL

-226 DLFSAE
+226 NLFCAK
-232 GTVLQKESTSTGTA
+232 GTAVQNADAVTGTFQA
-246 QIQIGNEVW
+246 QTGNEVK
-255 HNEAANSEGT
+255 NSETT
-265 NRITAD
+265 NDILNNTVVGR
-271 RINGVL
+271 L
-277 TENANQEGTNLN
+277 KENVAGAVNQ
-289 AGTIITGDDA
+289 AGPEVKVSTIIAGAVAQADSSGENPDLMTAHTGMQ
-299 RSETSVENLNVKT
+299 TN
-312 ANPEIKTSSLPTET
+312 SLPTET
-326 VKENVA
+326 TQEYA
-332 MAEAGISGT
+332 AISEKNT
-341 NKFIIESA
+341 
-349 DSDTKSMNQ
+349 SDTNAPTIDVARSDIKGQNLQTQ
-358 QALQTKGVSVADDII
+358 QAGGSFADNVI
-373 SLFKT
+373 SLFKA
-378 LGVSDEVIKNLT
+378 LNVSNADIRNLT
-390 GQNSLAEIIQED
+390 GQNNLTEVLQND
-402 PAQALKLLSDI
+402 PAQALKLLADI

-425 RSWTNVFSS
+425 HSWTAFFSS
-434 RQFTAVLQNA
+434 RQFTDILQKS

-466 QRLRDQTSD
+466 QRLHDQTAE

-496 LSGNLEFMNQLNQ
+496 LSGNLEFMNQINQ
-509 IFAYVQLPLK
+509 MFAYVQLPLK

-532 TNQKNLAGKDGQ
+532 ANQKNLASKDGQ

-582 DLVASNIDI
+582 DLIASNIAI
-591 LDARLQKRG
+591 LDERLQKRG
-600 YTMHVKMMLQDTN
+600 YTMHVKMMLQDAHETT
-613 EKSENTVLDELLQKG
+613 ENAALDELLQKG
-628 EKISL
+628 EKITLLSD
-633 VSENSFDARA
+633 NSFDARA

>member
-1 MDNNLYIGTKQAAGT
+1 MDNNLYIGTKQTGGT
-16 IQIQSPAE
+16 VQIQSPSESYRA
-24 GNRVQSQLSTLSAGQ
+24 QAQLSTLSTGQ
-39 LLQGKVIAVSTGSDG
+39 TLQGKVISVSTASDG
-54 NKTAQISIGK
+54 TKAAQISIGN

-71 LQGNMSLNAGQNI
+71 LQGNMALNAGQNI

-140 DRNSLL
+140 DRNSLFQ
-146 LMNRSIM
+146 MNHSIM
-153 ENPSANIASLVQM
+153 EYPSANIASLVQM
-166 TKLNIPITEGN
+166 TKLNIPITAEN

-192 NSVQSILSELPE
+192 NSVSAIMNELPE

-209 ILNGNQAGAMDL
+209 ILKGNQSGAMDL

-226 DLFSAE
+226 NLFCA
-232 GTVLQKESTSTGTA
+232 KGTA
-246 QIQIGNEVW
+246 VQNADAVTGAFQAQTDNEVK
-255 HNEAANSEGT
+255 NSETT
-265 NRITAD
+265 NEI
-271 RINGVL
+271 
-277 TENANQEGTNLN
+277 LN
-289 AGTIITGDDA
+289 NTVAG
-299 RSETSVENLNVKT
+299 RL
-312 ANPEIKTSSLPTET
+312 
-326 VKENVA
+326 KENVA
-332 MAEAGISGT
+332 GAVNQASPDVKVSTIIAGAVAQADVPGENPDIITAHSGIQTDPLSTETTQKNDVISETKTSGT
-341 NKFIIESA
+341 NA
-349 DSDTKSMNQ
+349 PTVDVARSDIQGQNP
-358 QALQTKGVSVADDII
+358 QTQWQTGVSFADNMI
-373 SLFKT
+373 SLFKA
-378 LGVSDEVIKNLT
+378 LNVSNVDIRNLT
-390 GQNSLAEIIQED
+390 GQINLTEVLQND
-402 PAQALKLLSDI
+402 PAQALKLLADI
-413 YQQTAHTSENAD
+413 FQQTAHTSENAD
-425 RSWTNVFSS
+425 HSWTEFFSS
-434 RQFTAVLQNA
+434 RQFTGMIQKA
-444 ISEQWLI
+444 ISQQWLI

-466 QRLRDQTSD
+466 QRLHDQTAE

-509 IFAYVQLPLK
+509 MFAYVQLPLK

-532 TNQKNLAGKDGQ
+532 TNQKNLASKDGQ

-582 DLVASNIDI
+582 DLIASNIAI

-600 YTMHVKMMLQDTN
+600 YTMHAKMMLQNAHETT
-613 EKSENTVLDELLQKG
+613 ENAALDELLQKG
-628 EKISL
+628 EKITLISD
-633 VSENSFDARA
+633 NSFDARA

>member
-1 MDNNLYIGTKQAAGT
+1 MDNNLYIGTKQTGGT
-16 IQIQSPAE
+16 VQIQSPSESYRA
-24 GNRVQSQLSTLSAGQ
+24 QAQLSTLSTGQ
-39 LLQGKVIAVSTGSDG
+39 TLQGKVISVSTASDG
-54 NKTAQISIGK
+54 TKAAQISIGN

-71 LQGNMSLNAGQNI
+71 LQGNMALNAGQNI

-89 STTSGTVTLSPLY
+89 STSSGTVTLSPLY

-140 DRNSLL
+140 DRNSLFQ
-146 LMNRSIM
+146 MNHSIM
-153 ENPSANIASLVQM
+153 EYPSANIASLVQM
-166 TKLNIPITEGN
+166 TKLNIPITAEN

-192 NSVQSILSELPE
+192 NSVSAIMNELPE

-209 ILNGNQAGAMDL
+209 ILKGNQSGAMDL

-226 DLFSAE
+226 NLFCAK
-232 GTVLQKESTSTGTA
+232 GTAVQNADAVTGTFQA
-246 QIQIGNEVW
+246 QTGNEVK
-255 HNEAANSEGT
+255 NSETT
-265 NRITAD
+265 NDILNNTVVGR
-271 RINGVL
+271 L
-277 TENANQEGTNLN
+277 KENVAGAVNQ
-289 AGTIITGDDA
+289 AGPEVKVSTIIAGAVAQADSSGENPDLMTAHTGMQ
-299 RSETSVENLNVKT
+299 TN
-312 ANPEIKTSSLPTET
+312 SLPTET
-326 VKENVA
+326 TQEYA
-332 MAEAGISGT
+332 AISEKNT
-341 NKFIIESA
+341 
-349 DSDTKSMNQ
+349 SDTNAPTIDVARSDIKGQNLQTQ
-358 QALQTKGVSVADDII
+358 QAGGSFADNVI
-373 SLFKT
+373 SLFKA
-378 LGVSDEVIKNLT
+378 LNVSNADIRNLT
-390 GQNSLAEIIQED
+390 GQNNLTEVLQND
-402 PAQALKLLSDI
+402 PAQALKLLADI

-425 RSWTNVFSS
+425 HSWTAFFSS
-434 RQFTAVLQNA
+434 RQFTDILQKS

-466 QRLRDQTSD
+466 QRLHDQTAE

-496 LSGNLEFMNQLNQ
+496 LSGNLEFMNQINQ
-509 IFAYVQLPLK
+509 MFAYVQLPLK
-519 MQGQNAHGDLYVY
+519 MQGQNAHGDLYIY
-532 TNQKNLAGKDGQ
+532 ANQKNLASKDGQ

-582 DLVASNIDI
+582 DLIASNIAI
-591 LDARLQKRG
+591 LDERLQKRG
-600 YTMHVKMMLQDTN
+600 YTMHVKMMLQDAHETT
-613 EKSENTVLDELLQKG
+613 ENAALDELLQKG
-628 EKISL
+628 EKITLLSD
-633 VSENSFDARA
+633 NSFDARA

>member
-1 MDNNLYIGTKQAAGT
+1 MDNNLYIGTKQTGGT
-16 IQIQSPAE
+16 VQIQSPSESYRA
-24 GNRVQSQLSTLSAGQ
+24 QAQLSTLSTGQ
-39 LLQGKVIAVSTGSDG
+39 TLQGKVISVSTASDG
-54 NKTAQISIGK
+54 TKAAQISIGN

-71 LQGNMSLNAGQNI
+71 LQGNMALNAGQNI

-89 STTSGTVTLSPLY
+89 STSSGTVTLSPLY

-140 DRNSLL
+140 DRNSLFQ
-146 LMNRSIM
+146 MNHSIM
-153 ENPSANIASLVQM
+153 EYPSANIASLVQM
-166 TKLNIPITEGN
+166 TKLNIPITAEN

-192 NSVQSILSELPE
+192 NSVSAIMNELPE

-209 ILNGNQAGAMDL
+209 ILKGNQSGAMDL

-226 DLFSAE
+226 NLFCAK
-232 GTVLQKESTSTGTA
+232 GTAVQNADAVTGTFQA
-246 QIQIGNEVW
+246 QTGNEVK
-255 HNEAANSEGT
+255 NSETT
-265 NRITAD
+265 NDILNNTVAGR
-271 RINGVL
+271 L
-277 TENANQEGTNLN
+277 KENVAGAVNQ
-289 AGTIITGDDA
+289 AGPEVKVSTIIAGAVAQADSSGENPDLMTAHTGMQ
-299 RSETSVENLNVKT
+299 TN
-312 ANPEIKTSSLPTET
+312 SLPTET
-326 VKENVA
+326 TQEYA
-332 MAEAGISGT
+332 AISEKNT
-341 NKFIIESA
+341 
-349 DSDTKSMNQ
+349 SDTNAPTIDVARSDIKGQNLQTQ
-358 QALQTKGVSVADDII
+358 QAGGSFADNVI
-373 SLFKT
+373 SLFKA
-378 LGVSDEVIKNLT
+378 LNVSNADIRNLT
-390 GQNSLAEIIQED
+390 GQNNLTEVLQND
-402 PAQALKLLSDI
+402 PAQALKLLADI

-425 RSWTNVFSS
+425 HSWTAFFSS
-434 RQFTAVLQNA
+434 RQFTDILQKS

-466 QRLRDQTSD
+466 QRLHDQTAE

-496 LSGNLEFMNQLNQ
+496 LSGNLEFMNQINQ
-509 IFAYVQLPLK
+509 MFAYVQLPLK

-532 TNQKNLAGKDGQ
+532 ANQKNLASKDGQ

-582 DLVASNIDI
+582 DLIASNIAI
-591 LDARLQKRG
+591 LDERLQKRG
-600 YTMHVKMMLQDTN
+600 YTMHVKMMLQDAHETT
-613 EKSENTVLDELLQKG
+613 ENAALDELLQKG
-628 EKISL
+628 EKITLLSD
-633 VSENSFDARA
+633 NSFDARA

>member
-1 MDNNLYIGTKQAAGT
+1 MDNNLYIGTKQTGGT
-16 IQIQSPAE
+16 VQIQSPSESYRA
-24 GNRVQSQLSTLSAGQ
+24 QAQLSTLSTGQ
-39 LLQGKVIAVSTGSDG
+39 TLQGKVISVSTASDG
-54 NKTAQISIGK
+54 TKAAQISIGN

-71 LQGNMSLNAGQNI
+71 LQGNMALNAGQNI

-140 DRNSLL
+140 DRNSLFQ
-146 LMNRSIM
+146 MNHSIM
-153 ENPSANIASLVQM
+153 EYPSANIASLVQM
-166 TKLNIPITEGN
+166 TKLNIPITAEN

-192 NSVQSILSELPE
+192 NSVSAIMNELPE

-209 ILNGNQAGAMDL
+209 ILKGNQSGAMDL

-226 DLFSAE
+226 NLFCAK
-232 GTVLQKESTSTGTA
+232 GTAVQNADAVTGTFQA
-246 QIQIGNEVW
+246 QTDNEVK
-255 HNEAANSEGT
+255 NSETT
-265 NRITAD
+265 NDILNNTVVGR
-271 RINGVL
+271 L
-277 TENANQEGTNLN
+277 KENVAGAVNQ
-289 AGTIITGDDA
+289 AGPEVKVSTIIAGAVAQADSSGENPDLMTAHTGMQ
-299 RSETSVENLNVKT
+299 TN
-312 ANPEIKTSSLPTET
+312 SLPTET
-326 VKENVA
+326 TQEYA
-332 MAEAGISGT
+332 AISEKNT
-341 NKFIIESA
+341 
-349 DSDTKSMNQ
+349 SDTNAPTIDVARSDIKGQNP
-358 QALQTKGVSVADDII
+358 QTQRQTGVSFADNMI
-373 SLFKT
+373 SLFKA
-378 LGVSDEVIKNLT
+378 LNVSNADIRNLT
-390 GQNSLAEIIQED
+390 GQNNLTEVLQND
-402 PAQALKLLSDI
+402 PAQALKLLADI

-425 RSWTNVFSS
+425 HSWTAFFSS
-434 RQFTAVLQNA
+434 RQFTDILQKS

-466 QRLRDQTSD
+466 QRLHDQTAE

-496 LSGNLEFMNQLNQ
+496 LSGNLEFMNQINQ
-509 IFAYVQLPLK
+509 MFAYVQLPLK

-532 TNQKNLAGKDGQ
+532 ANQKNLASKDGQ

-582 DLVASNIDI
+582 DLIASNIAI
-591 LDARLQKRG
+591 LDERLQKRG
-600 YTMHVKMMLQDTN
+600 YTMHVKMMLQDAHETT
-613 EKSENTVLDELLQKG
+613 ENAALDELLQKG
-628 EKISL
+628 EKITLLSD
-633 VSENSFDARA
+633 NSFDARA

>member
-1 MDNNLYIGTKQAAGT
+1 MDNNLYIGTKQTGGT
-16 IQIQSPAE
+16 VQIQSPSESYRA
-24 GNRVQSQLSTLSAGQ
+24 QAQLSTLSTGQ
-39 LLQGKVIAVSTGSDG
+39 TLQGKVISVSTASDG
-54 NKTAQISIGK
+54 TKAAQISIGN

-71 LQGNMSLNAGQNI
+71 LQGNMALNAGQNI

-140 DRNSLL
+140 DRNSLFQ
-146 LMNRSIM
+146 MNHSIM
-153 ENPSANIASLVQM
+153 EYPSANIASLVQM
-166 TKLNIPITEGN
+166 TKLNIPITAEN

-192 NSVQSILSELPE
+192 NSVSAIMNELPE

-209 ILNGNQAGAMDL
+209 ILKGNQSGAMDL

-226 DLFSAE
+226 NLFCA
-232 GTVLQKESTSTGTA
+232 KGTA
-246 QIQIGNEVW
+246 VQNADAVTGAFQAQTGNEVK
-255 HNEAANSEGT
+255 NSETT
-265 NRITAD
+265 NDI
-271 RINGVL
+271 
-277 TENANQEGTNLN
+277 LN
-289 AGTIITGDDA
+289 NTVAG
-299 RSETSVENLNVKT
+299 RL
-312 ANPEIKTSSLPTET
+312 
-326 VKENVA
+326 KENVA
-332 MAEAGISGT
+332 GAVNQASPDVKVSTIIAGAVARADVPGENPDIITAHSGIQTDPLSTETTQKNDVISETKTSGT
-341 NKFIIESA
+341 NA
-349 DSDTKSMNQ
+349 PTVDVARSDIQGQNP
-358 QALQTKGVSVADDII
+358 QTQRQTGVSFADNMI
-373 SLFKT
+373 SLFKS
-378 LGVSDEVIKNLT
+378 LNVSNADIRNLT
-390 GQNSLAEIIQED
+390 GQNNLTEVLQND
-402 PAQALKLLSDI
+402 PAQALKLLADI

-425 RSWTNVFSS
+425 HSWTAFFSS
-434 RQFTAVLQNA
+434 RQFTDILQKS

-466 QRLRDQTSD
+466 QRLHDQTAE

-496 LSGNLEFMNQLNQ
+496 LSGNLEFMNQINQ
-509 IFAYVQLPLK
+509 MFAYVQLPLK

-532 TNQKNLAGKDGQ
+532 ANQKNLASKDGQ

-582 DLVASNIDI
+582 DLIASNIAI
-591 LDARLQKRG
+591 LDERLQKRG
-600 YTMHVKMMLQDTN
+600 YTMHVKMMLQDAHETT
-613 EKSENTVLDELLQKG
+613 ENAALDELLQKG
-628 EKISL
+628 EKITLLSD
-633 VSENSFDARA
+633 NSFDARA

>member
-1 MDNNLYIGTKQAAGT
+1 MDNNLYIGAKQTVGT
-16 IQIQSPAE
+16 VQIQSPSESYRA
-24 GNRVQSQLSTLSAGQ
+24 QAQLSTLSTGQ
-39 LLQGKVIAVSTGSDG
+39 TLQGKVISVSTAVDG
-54 NKTAQISIGK
+54 TKAAQINIGN
-64 NIIVSAR
+64 NIVVSAR
-71 LQGNMSLNAGQNI
+71 LQGNMALNAGQNI

-117 AGLIANDTT
+117 AGLAANDTT
-126 LEMVKNMMESGMSV
+126 LEMVKDMMESGMSV

-146 LMNRSIM
+146 QMNHSIM
-153 ENPSANIASLVQM
+153 EYPSADIDSLIQM
-166 TKLNIPITEGN
+166 AKLNIPITEEN
-177 IAQFQNYQNYEHQVI
+177 ITQFQNYQNYEHQVI
-192 NSVQSILSELPE
+192 NSVSTIMNELPE

-209 ILNGNQAGAMDL
+209 IQNGNQSGAMDL

-226 DLFSAE
+226 NLFSAK
-232 GTVLQKESTSTGTA
+232 GTAIQNNNVVTGTFQA
-246 QIQIGNEVW
+246 QTGNNVILNNMPAGSL
-255 HNEAANSEGT
+255 NENTETALNQTASEGK
-265 NRITAD
+265 
-271 RINGVL
+271 VS
-277 TENANQEGTNLN
+277 
-289 AGTIITGDDA
+289 GTIAEVPAQAD
-299 RSETSVENLNVKT
+299 TSGENLNVMT
-312 ANPEIKTSSLPTET
+312 ARSKVQGLPFSIETVQENAVSETSTSDTNAPITET
-326 VKENVA
+326 IRSTAQGQNLQ
-332 MAEAGISGT
+332 T
-341 NKFIIESA
+341 Q
-349 DSDTKSMNQ
+349 Q
-358 QALQTKGVSVADDII
+358 QAAGSFADNVL
-373 SLFKT
+373 SLFKV
-378 LGVSDEVIKNLT
+378 LNVSDLAIKDLI
-390 GQNSLAEIIQED
+390 GQNNPAEILQND
-402 PAQALKLLSDI
+402 PAQTLKLLADI
-413 YQQTAHTSENAD
+413 YLQTAHTSEAAD
-425 RSWTNVFSS
+425 HSWTSFFSS
-434 RQFTAVLQNA
+434 SNFTGMLQKT

-466 QRLRDQTSD
+466 QRLHDQTAE

-509 IFAYVQLPLK
+509 MFAYVQLPLK

-532 TNQKNLAGKDGQ
+532 TNQKNLASKDGQ

-582 DLVASNIDI
+582 DLIASNIAI

-600 YTMHVKMMLQDTN
+600 YTMHVRMMLQNAYEPT
-613 EKSENTVLDELLQKG
+613 ENAALDELLQKG
-628 EKISL
+628 EKITLISD
-633 VSENSFDARA
+633 NSFDARA

>member
-1 MDNNLYIGTKQAAGT
+1 MDNNLYIGTKQTGGT
-16 IQIQSPAE
+16 VQIQSPSESYRA
-24 GNRVQSQLSTLSAGQ
+24 QAQLSTLSTGQ
-39 LLQGKVIAVSTGSDG
+39 TLQGKVISVSTASDG
-54 NKTAQISIGK
+54 TKAAQISIGN

-71 LQGNMSLNAGQNI
+71 LQGNMALNAGQNI

-89 STTSGTVTLSPLY
+89 STSSGTVTLSPLY

-140 DRNSLL
+140 DRNSLFQ
-146 LMNRSIM
+146 MNHSIM
-153 ENPSANIASLVQM
+153 EYPSANIASLVQM
-166 TKLNIPITEGN
+166 TKLNIPITAEN

-192 NSVQSILSELPE
+192 NSVSAIMNELPE

-209 ILNGNQAGAMDL
+209 ILKGNQSGAMDL

-226 DLFSAE
+226 NLFCAK
-232 GTVLQKESTSTGTA
+232 GTAVQNADAVTGTFQA
-246 QIQIGNEVW
+246 QTGNEVK
-255 HNEAANSEGT
+255 NSETT
-265 NRITAD
+265 NDILNNTVVGR
-271 RINGVL
+271 L
-277 TENANQEGTNLN
+277 KENVAGAVNQ
-289 AGTIITGDDA
+289 AGPEVKVSTIIAGAVAQADSSGENPDLMTAHTGMQ
-299 RSETSVENLNVKT
+299 TN
-312 ANPEIKTSSLPTET
+312 SLPTET
-326 VKENVA
+326 TQEYA
-332 MAEAGISGT
+332 AISEKNT
-341 NKFIIESA
+341 
-349 DSDTKSMNQ
+349 SDTNAPTIDVARSDIKGQNLQTQ
-358 QALQTKGVSVADDII
+358 QAGGSFADNVI
-373 SLFKT
+373 SLFKA
-378 LGVSDEVIKNLT
+378 LNVSNADIRNLT
-390 GQNSLAEIIQED
+390 GQNNLTEVLQND
-402 PAQALKLLSDI
+402 PAQALKLLADI

-425 RSWTNVFSS
+425 HSWTAFFSS
-434 RQFTAVLQNA
+434 RQFTDILQKS

-466 QRLRDQTSD
+466 QRLHDQTAE

-496 LSGNLEFMNQLNQ
+496 LSGNLEFMNQINQ
-509 IFAYVQLPLK
+509 MFAYVQLPLK

-532 TNQKNLAGKDGQ
+532 ANQKNLASKDGQ

-582 DLVASNIDI
+582 DLIASNIAI
-591 LDARLQKRG
+591 LDERLQKRG
-600 YTMHVKMMLQDTN
+600 YTMHVKMMLQDAHETT
-613 EKSENTVLDELLQKG
+613 ENAALDELLQKG
-628 EKISL
+628 EKITLLSD
-633 VSENSFDARA
+633 NSFDARA